1 MYLIRNGAGHRWLAE
16 KKDKEEFQHI
26 VLCNW
31 KPRNVTSEYVSWFN
45 QGILIFIILISGAVY
60 KSVNYLRP
68 VYTEHLVGTELL
80 CNGTFIQSCV

>member
-31 KPRNVTSEYVSWFN
+31 KPRNVTSEIRISWFTREYQEPYIN
-45 QGILIFIILISGAVY
+45 LSTI
-60 KSVNYLRP
+60 
-68 VYTEHLVGTELL
+68 E
-80 CNGTFIQSCV
+80 TFL